1 VTREAVGAV
10 VDSVGDDV
18 RVEAIDLDPPG
29 PGEVLVRI
37 AASGVCHSD
46 LSAQDGTLPCPIPGV
61 LGHEGA
67 GEVLAVGEG
76 VTDLAP
82 GDHVIVSWSPPC
94 GHCESCY
101 SGRAYLCMD
110 IQAKASMTPHVVMD
124 GMPIAS
130 FAGAGTFAEE
140 TVVPVEGAVKVP
152 NDVPLEIASLL
163 GCGVITGVGAALN
176 TAKVKPGSNVCVIG
190 AGGVGISVIQGARIA
205 GAAEIVAVDSF
216 ESKLEMAKRF
226 GATHGAT
233 PDKVGA
239 ASMEITGSAGF
250 DYVFEV
256 VGSPETIKK
265 AWDLTRRGGETIIV
279 GMGRMDAPVEFNA
292 YDLFFSSKTLKGC
305 YYGGADVRVD
315 FDRLLRLWR
324 AGRLD
329 LEGMISQTIDLA
341 EVNEGIA
348 ALSTGEV
355 IRTVIKF

>member
-1 VTREAVGAV
+1 MRAAVLMGLEQDAV
-10 VDSVGDDV
+10 VRDV
-18 RVEAIDLDPPG
+18 ELGEPG
-29 PGEVLVRI
+29 PEEVKVRM
-37 AASGVCHSD
+37 AAAGVCRSD
-46 LSAQDGTLPCPIPGV
+46 LSMIHGVIPFPVPTV

-76 VTDLAP
+76 VTTVGP

-110 IQAKASMTPHVVMD
+110 IQAMASMTPHAVMD
-124 GMPIAS
+124 GMPIPS

-140 TVVPVEGAVKVP
+140 TIIPWQGAIKVP

-176 TAKVKPGSNVCVIG
+176 TAKVRPGSTVCVIG
-190 AGGVGISVIQGARIA
+190 AGGVGISVIQGSRIA
-205 GAAEIVAVDSF
+205 GASAIVAVDPF

-233 PDKVGA
+233 PDGVGA
-239 ASMEITGSAGF
+239 VSMELTGSAGF

-256 VGSPETIKK
+256 VGSPQTIRK

-279 GMGRMDAPVEFNA
+279 GMGRMDAMVEFAA

-324 AGRLD
+324 TGRLD

-341 EVNEGIA
+341 EVNDALA
-348 ALSTGEV
+348 ALNTGEV
-355 IRTVIKF
+355 IRSVIKF

>member
-1 VTREAVGAV
+1 MRAAVLMGLEQDAV
-10 VDSVGDDV
+10 V
-18 RVEAIDLDPPG
+18 RDLELGEPG
-29 PGEVLVRI
+29 PGEVKVRM
-37 AASGVCHSD
+37 AAAGVCRSD
-46 LSAQDGTLPCPIPGV
+46 LSMINGVIPFPVPTV

-67 GEVLAVGEG
+67 GEVVGVGDG
-76 VTDLAP
+76 VTTVVP

-110 IQAKASMTPHVVMD
+110 VHAMASMTPHAVMD
-124 GMPIAS
+124 GIPIPS

-140 TVVPVEGAVKVP
+140 TIVPWQGAVKVP
-152 NDVPLEIASLL
+152 KDVPLEIASLL

-176 TAKVKPGSNVCVIG
+176 TAKVRPGSTVCVIG
-190 AGGVGISVIQGARIA
+190 VGGVGISVIQGARIA
-205 GAAEIVAVDSF
+205 GAASIVAVDPF

-233 PDKVGA
+233 PDTVGSV
-239 ASMEITGSAGF
+239 SMELTGSAGF

-256 VGSPETIKK
+256 VGSPQTIRK

-279 GMGRMDAPVEFNA
+279 GMGRMDAMVEFAA

-341 EVNEGIA
+341 EVNEALA
-348 ALSTGEV
+348 ALNTGEV
-355 IRTVIKF
+355 IRSVIKF

>member
-1 VTREAVGAV
+1 MRAAVLPGLEQDAIIRD
-10 VDSVGDDV
+10 VD
-18 RVEAIDLDPPG
+18 LMPTG
-29 PGEVLVRI
+29 PGEVRVRM
-37 AASGVCHSD
+37 AAAGVCRSD
-46 LSAQDGTLPCPIPGV
+46 LSMIHGVIPFPVPTV

-67 GEVLAVGEG
+67 GEVVEVGEG
-76 VTDLAP
+76 VTTVAP

-94 GHCESCY
+94 GQCESCY
-101 SGRAYLCMD
+101 SGHAYLCMD
-110 IQAKASMTPHVVMD
+110 IQARASMTPHVQMD
-124 GMPIAS
+124 GMPIPS

-140 TVVPVEGAVKVP
+140 VVLPLEGAVKVP

-205 GAAEIVAVDSF
+205 GAAEIVAVDPF

-233 PDKVGA
+233 PDTVGA
-239 ASMEITGSAGF
+239 VSMEVTGSAGF

-256 VGSPETIKK
+256 VGSPQTIRK

-279 GMGRMDAPVEFNA
+279 GMGRMDAMVEFAA

-341 EVNEGIA
+341 DVNEGIA

>member
-1 VTREAVGAV
+1 MRAAVLPGLDQDAV
-10 VDSVGDDV
+10 V
-18 RVEAIDLDPPG
+18 REVELGPTG
-29 PGEVLVRI
+29 PGEVRVRM
-37 AASGVCHSD
+37 AAAGVCRSD
-46 LSAQDGTLPCPIPGV
+46 LSMIKGVIPFPVPLV

-67 GEVLAVGEG
+67 GEVLEVGEG
-76 VTDLAP
+76 VTNLAP

-101 SGRAYLCMD
+101 SGNAYLCMD
-110 IQAKASMTPHVVMD
+110 IQAMASMTPHFQVD
-124 GMPIAS
+124 GMPIPS

-140 TVVPVEGAVKVP
+140 TIVPWQGAVKVAK
-152 NDVPLEIASLL
+152 DVPLEIASLL

-176 TAKVKPGSNVCVIG
+176 TAKVKPGSSVCVIG
-190 AGGVGISVIQGARIA
+190 VGGVGISVIQGARVA
-205 GAAEIVAVDSF
+205 GAAEIVAVDPF

-256 VGSPETIKK
+256 VGSPETIRK

-279 GMGRMDAPVEFNA
+279 GMGRMDAMVEFAA

-329 LEGMISQTIDLA
+329 LEGMISQTIDLE
-341 EVNEGIA
+341 EVNDGIA

>member
-1 VTREAVGAV
+1 MRAAVLLGLNEDAV
-10 VDSVGDDV
+10 V
-18 RVEAIDLDPPG
+18 RDLEPGSPG
-29 PGEVLVRI
+29 PGEVRVHMV
-37 AASGVCHSD
+37 AAGVCRSD
-46 LSAQDGTLPCPIPGV
+46 LSMIKGVIPFPIPTV

-67 GEVLAVGEG
+67 GEVMDVGED
-76 VTDLAP
+76 VTNVAP

-110 IQAKASMTPHVVMD
+110 IQAMASMTPHAQMD
-124 GMPIAS
+124 GMPIPS

-140 TVVPVEGAVKVP
+140 TIVPWQGVVKVP
-152 NDVPLEIASLL
+152 NDVPMEIASLL

-176 TAKVKPGSNVCVIG
+176 TAKVKPGSSVCVIG

-205 GAAEIVAVDSF
+205 GAAEIVAVDPF

-233 PDKVGA
+233 PDTVGA

-256 VGSPETIKK
+256 VGSPETIRK

-279 GMGRMDAPVEFNA
+279 GMGRMDAMVEFAA

-305 YYGGADVRVD
+305 YYGGADIRVD

-341 EVNEGIA
+341 EVNQGIA